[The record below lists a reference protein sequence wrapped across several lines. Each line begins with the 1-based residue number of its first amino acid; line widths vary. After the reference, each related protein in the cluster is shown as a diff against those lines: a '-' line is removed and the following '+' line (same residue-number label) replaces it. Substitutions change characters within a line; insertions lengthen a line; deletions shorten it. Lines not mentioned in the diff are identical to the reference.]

1 MSGYL
6 KVQFEGVGTQKLIDL
21 LTNEEWEV
29 VGAPYAGLL
38 IVYSDVSLCKKL
50 HDAIWKHNGGM
61 WCYIEPISE
70 DDADQYL

>member
-6 KVQFEGVGTQKLIDL
+6 KVQFEGVGTQ
-21 LTNEEWEV
+21 
-29 VGAPYAGLL
+29 
-38 IVYSDVSLCKKL
+38 KL

-61 WCYIEPISE
+61 WCYIELISE